1 MKIQQDERTAQA
13 LISKLIDAGMNKTK
27 IARLAETSVTT
38 ICRAHLG
45 QYDDVE
51 YQLGIRLENLV
62 KSTKA
67 KKS

>member
-1 MKIQQDERTAQA
+1 MKIQPNERTAKA
-13 LISKLIDAGMNKTK
+13 LISKLIDAGMTRTK
-27 IARLAETSVTT
+27 IAELAETSVTT
-38 ICRAHLG
+38 ISRAVLG